1 MWPGQCFGRESSDQQ
16 LAGTIL
22 LPGLLKEAKESI
34 LPVSDCDASVPPV
47 LEKNEVF
54 LLARRETP
62 GFCANPPVFSRCRH
76 RDEGVG
82 HAGES
87 VGEL

>member
-34 LPVSDCDASVPPV
+34 LPVSDCEASVPPV
-47 LEKNEVF
+47 LKKMKYSCWQEEK
-54 LLARRETP
+54 LLVSVHILQCFPGAGIGMRE
-62 GFCANPPVFSRCRH
+62 
-76 RDEGVG
+76 
-82 HAGES
+82 
-87 VGEL
+87 